1 MVEDLVVQP
10 SLSSWRHGR
19 GGSSF
24 IQGLTTFFCTSHLR
38 AILSCRCSSPPALIS
53 LFFTLT
59 GLMVSGLSIDAKCF
73 LLLGAVKVIVRL
85 FDQVFEGLRH
95 VQELGRFLK
104 VLFRCETPGTHRRA
118 YMVHSGS
125 IVLVALKT
133 KAALIDLTE
142 AKIDY
147 GWMSFL
153 LNLNRLYFVHAH
165 AL

>member
-38 AILSCRCSSPPALIS
+38 PSFPVAARHPSTD
-53 LFFTLT
+53 FFVFTLT

-153 LNLNRLYFVHAH
+153 LNLNRLYFVHVH
-165 AL
+165 AQ